1 MESKRLV
8 IKSKSVGEIVNYI
21 NNDMKEYTIQPS
33 DNIRIFMSEKYYFR
47 NNTQLMTSLIFKI
60 KDENNCVIDIIAGG
74 GDYGLFSSD
83 WGAKKSRI
91 KEIEDEIKSICMD
104 KGWEMNTIWT

>member
-8 IKSKSVGEIVNYI
+8 IKGKNVGEVVNYI
-21 NNDMKEYTIQPS
+21 SNDIKEYTIQPS
-33 DNIRIFMSEKYYFR
+33 ENIRIFMSEKYYFR
-47 NNTQLMTSLIFKI
+47 NNTQLMACLIFKI
-60 KDENNCVIDIIAGG
+60 KDENNCVIDIVAGG
-74 GDYGLFSSD
+74 GDYGPFKTDL
-83 WGAKKSRI
+83 GIKKSRI